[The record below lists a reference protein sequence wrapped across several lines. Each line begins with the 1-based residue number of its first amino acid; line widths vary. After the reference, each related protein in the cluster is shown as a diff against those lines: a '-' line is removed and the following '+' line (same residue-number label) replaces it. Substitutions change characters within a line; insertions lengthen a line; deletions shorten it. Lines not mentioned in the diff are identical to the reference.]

1 MTGLVPMDG
10 QDPERELLRVV
21 RALDSVD
28 IAFSATVDRD
38 RRTFVLDRFDGARSG
53 TLNGVVSGFGE
64 GLGGRC
70 IGLGR
75 PVVVQDYARAQG
87 ISHLYDA
94 QVAGEGLRA
103 VLAVPVM
110 WAGRVERVVYA
121 GARRSAGLSGRLVEQ
136 VVKAIARH
144 RAVAVEPPPAVDAPA
159 LVLGAAELRML
170 RAEIRAI
177 AAAADG
183 EQRGRLLALL
193 DLLQASG
200 PGAPDITALSRR
212 ENDVLA
218 LVAVGYGNGEVAE
231 VLGLS
236 LYTVKSY
243 LKSAMAKLD
252 SHTRGEA
259 VHRARSAGIL
269 P

>member
-1 MTGLVPMDG
+1 MTGLGAQDG
-10 QDPERELLRVV
+10 LDPERELLRVV

-136 VVKAIARH
+136 VVKIIGRH
-144 RAVAVEPPPAVDAPA
+144 RATAADPPA
-159 LVLGAAELRML
+159 LVLGEAELRSV

-183 EQRGRLLALL
+183 EQRGRVLALL
-193 DLLQASG
+193 DLLQA
-200 PGAPDITALSRR
+200 PVPAVPDVAVPDIAALSRR
-212 ENDVLA
+212 EYDVLA
-218 LVAVGYGNGEVAE
+218 LVAVGYANGEVAE